1 MKRSVKIVVI
11 GISLAV
17 LFVGLVLFGLWISSL
32 RSPALM
38 SFDFLKGR
46 AVVARQEADPRK
58 SLFASIHDYHSWI
71 QYYSFEADFSDVCK
85 AADAEL
91 LPLGFYARTHST
103 DGNKHRTYTLNKVN
117 SGKSV
122 MIFQRERFVGSPN
135 AQSPE
140 SPNPKAFRRERSDG
154 WVTIKIERGR
164 IPLWPPRY
172 LWYRLKWRLQAA
184 GWQKSTKNPPSKS
197 PVKIL
202 PEP

>member
-1 MKRSVKIVVI
+1 MKRSLKIPVI
-11 GISLAV
+11 GISLAILV
-17 LFVGLVLFGLWISSL
+17 VGLALFGLWISSL
-32 RSPALM
+32 RPLSWM

-46 AVVARQEADPRK
+46 AMMARVESDPRE
-58 SLFASIHDYHSWI
+58 SPFASIHDYHSWI

-91 LPLGFYARTHST
+91 LPLGFYARTHSIE
-103 DGNKHRTYTLNKVN
+103 GNKYRMYMLNEVN

-122 MIFQRERFVGSPN
+122 MIFEREKFVGSTS
-135 AQSPE
+135 AQLPE
-140 SPNPKAFRRERSDG
+140 SSTAEAFRRERRDG
-154 WVTIKIERGR
+154 WVTVKIERGR

-172 LWYRLKWRLQAA
+172 LLYRLKWRLQAA
-184 GWQKSTKNPPSKS
+184 GRQKATKNAPSKS